1 MGTST
6 DGILAYGYN
15 LGGDDSGW
23 EVAEADE
30 HGGLELDW
38 LADDPGFTTAAM
50 DKLLAAAGFTETD
63 WQVDGYSKRKK
74 AAEESLGVEFETYC
88 SDDFPMYL
96 LAAKVITVSRG
107 YVEPIDM
114 TELVE
119 APNVNGWDGKLR
131 SALSTLGLT
140 PKQEKPQW
148 LLCSYWG

>member
-15 LGGDDSGW
+15 LGGEDGGF
-23 EVAEADE
+23 EVAETNE
-30 HGGLELDW
+30 YGGLKLGW
-38 LADDPGFTTAAM
+38 LAEDDDSMGAAQ
-50 DKLLAAAGFTETD
+50 DRLLAAAGFTETD
-63 WQVDGYSKRKK
+63 WQADGYFERKR
-74 AAEESLGVEFETYC
+74 AAEESLGVQFDIYC
-88 SDDFPMYL
+88 SDGCPLYI

-119 APNVNGWDGKLR
+119 APNVNGWDAKLAA
-131 SALSTLGLT
+131 ALSTLGLT
-140 PKQEKPQW
+140 PKQEKPAW